1 VSHKKD
7 NDRLR
12 TQRQLDKL
20 KWETANELG
29 LKDDLS
35 TLGNALTLGD
45 ADKIGGNTTKKLVKA
60 GERAIAEE
68 GDRKARLNLKENQ

>member
-1 VSHKKD
+1 MSHKKD

-29 LKDDLS
+29 LKDERSEPASVLRTHS
-35 TLGNALTLGD
+35 GPTPQ
-45 ADKIGGNTTKKLVKA
+45 GNTS
-60 GERAIAEE
+60 GWS
-68 GDRKARLNLKENQ
+68 ARFSMAVAVPG